1 MTGDGPAGKVGLVRS
16 VVLKLK
22 FASESLVGLGRTLI
36 TRAVPTISD
45 STYLG
50 DA

>member
-16 VVLKLK
+16 VVLKLE